1 MSKENRWEISL
12 SKTIQ
17 KILVLVLPIPRNFHT
32 RKLGEIMA
40 NTQRATL

>member
-1 MSKENRWEISL
+1 MSKRKPLTISL
-12 SKTIQ
+12 SKIIQ
-17 KILVLVLPIPRNFHT
+17 KILVLVLPIPRNFHN